1 MHVILFIEH
10 INTEFSPINDVVLYK
25 RRFTLGSR
33 IHVNRYIQQFTEI
46 FTEEGRKS
54 VKITHQVQGHPPRV
68 MYTHSMREKERLREK
83 EEKQQQLQ
91 QQLQQQQQPAIAQQL
106 PVNKEATETQPT
118 NGTPIPIK
126 VYSYFEFT
134 LCVWVVCFFLNRNFL
149 LSDGEPSNIGYHYQN
164 GLTRESQVWPG
175 LTGHS
180 LISFQPTFLESATTA
195 AGNKGKNQISF
206 KIVN

>member
-33 IHVNRYIQQFTEI
+33 INVNRYIQQFTEI

-91 QQLQQQQQPAIAQQL
+91 QQQLQQQPAIAQQL

-126 VYSYFEFT
+126 VYILSS
-134 LCVWVVCFFLNRNFL
+134 LCVCGLFVFF
-149 LSDGEPSNIGYHYQN
+149 
-164 GLTRESQVWPG
+164 
-175 LTGHS
+175 
-180 LISFQPTFLESATTA
+180 
-195 AGNKGKNQISF
+195 
-206 KIVN
+206 

>member
-134 LCVWVVCFFLNRNFL
+134 LCVLVGCFF
-149 LSDGEPSNIGYHYQN
+149 
-164 GLTRESQVWPG
+164 
-175 LTGHS
+175 
-180 LISFQPTFLESATTA
+180 
-195 AGNKGKNQISF
+195 
-206 KIVN
+206 